1 MLPLYLNNLFLFS
14 YIWSNF
20 AEEIL
25 KIISVE
31 KICAFFVWMANSL
44 ILDRDTQVPIC
55 FPCLIQLWQNWM
67 KTWQR
72 QVIQERPIHLNFLW
86 IFFLSLFLIVIF
98 DNNFLSRHINVS
110 LIHIRRT
117 FFLPRGV
124 SLNLNSVRQC
134 KLKHGIPQSHYLF
147 TKCVILSR

>member
-44 ILDRDTQVPIC
+44 ILDRDTQFPMC
-55 FPCLIQLWQNWM
+55 FPCFIQLWQNWM
-67 KTWQR
+67 KTWQTSHSGTSHTF
-72 QVIQERPIHLNFLW
+72 ELSMNL
-86 IFFLSLFLIVIF
+86 FLSLFLIVIF

-110 LIHIRRT
+110 LILIRRT

-124 SLNLNSVRQC
+124 SWNPCSVRQC
-134 KLKHGIPQSHYLF
+134 KLKHGIPQSYYLF

>member
-1 MLPLYLNNLFLFS
+1 MLLYLNNLFLFS
-14 YIWSNF
+14 YIWSYF

-44 ILDRDTQVPIC
+44 ILDRDTQVPLC
-55 FPCLIQLWQNWM
+55 FSCFIQLWQNWM
-67 KTWQR
+67 NTWQTSHSGTSHTF
-72 QVIQERPIHLNFLW
+72 ELSMN
-86 IFFLSLFLIVIF
+86 FFLSLFLIVIF

-117 FFLPRGV
+117 LFLPRGV
-124 SLNLNSVRQC
+124 SRNLNSVRQC